1 MSFEQRNGLP
11 ARWTLTTLGAIRLD
25 RSQNIEPSR
34 WPDEQFELY
43 SVPSYD
49 IGTPEI
55 VYGREIGSN
64 KQTVEINTVLLCK
77 INPRINRV
85 WIVGNFSPHRKIA
98 STEWIPFES
107 ITGIDPKYLRYFMQQ
122 GSFKDFLAANAT
134 GIGGSLMRIK
144 PSVFENFPLPLPPIS
159 EQHRIIEEIEKQF
172 SRLDA
177 GVIGLNRT
185 EKNLNRLRTATLR
198 AATEGR
204 LVQSEVALARLER
217 RDYESGAQLLE
228 RVVSERRRK
237 WEVAQLAKMEAQGR
251 QPKNEKWKA
260 KYVAPASP
268 DISNLPELPEG
279 WAWATLDQLSWDAS
293 YGTSEKTKHEWSGTP
308 VIRIPNIS
316 NGRIDTRDLKRANQ
330 SLPINEQ
337 TALTVGDLLI
347 VRTNGSKDL
356 IGRGA
361 LIRIPFEELYYF
373 ASYLIRFRLLGERT
387 LQEWIALLWGS
398 IRIRNF
404 IEDLAATT
412 AGQYNVRLSSLKDI
426 CIPLPPIVEQ
436 ERIIS
441 EFERRQS
448 IVDNL
453 EKAVSTNL
461 ERAEVLR
468 QRILKHA
475 FEGKLV
481 PQASSDESAEKL
493 LEKILSEKLRLESVK
508 APKIN
513 RPKRKRGTTQEAE
526 KQFSLPFKT
535 SSSKRPIALEPSRK
549 RDMKLIS
556 LKIDGE
562 YKSLHNFEQVFR
574 RGSREDSTLS
584 PICLVGLNG
593 SGKSNLIEALSEI
606 FCYLEIINLPYEKIR
621 QKYRQTPLRFEMEY
635 ELPSK
640 GSKST
645 RRIRISKMEDSLPVF
660 TEINEDD
667 DTEKEI
673 DEASQFEALPTRII
687 GYSSGLNETISIP
700 FFRNKSVYAT
710 EVRERAFA
718 EKKLRKKQL
727 DLPAVVN
734 TRTFFMDYDSN
745 AAILLANY
753 LFSSKNKLEVFHKYL
768 RIEDI
773 ASFQITVQLIYGNKR
788 PVELTSELRASIDS
802 LKKCATEVIDEDGED
817 RSILIYDVTPQTRKA
832 FREEFGN
839 AKTLFTTLYKLSL
852 LNFLALT
859 GSERKLYWREDVKE
873 GLVERPP
880 IVPKEEKIF
889 NIDQLRL
896 KLSEP
901 KIEIDYAGI
910 SDGEHQFINVFGTIQ
925 LFDEPGCV
933 FLLDEPETHFNP
945 LWRREFVQILENIS
959 STLNQEFVIS
969 THSPFI
975 VSGCHRENVFKFE
988 RDGDSIKCARVDFET
1003 FGSSFDYLLMKLFD
1017 LETLISEQAYDE
1029 LKGVIRS
1036 NSLSKLESAVSR
1048 FGESFE
1054 KRFLFE
1060 KIAKVKNKRK

>member
-1 MSFEQRNGLP
+1 MSAELQSDLP
-11 ARWTLTTLGAIRLD
+11 PGWTLTTLGAIRLD

-49 IGTPEI
+49 IGTPDI
-55 VYGREIGSN
+55 VYGSEIGSN
-64 KQTVEINTVLLCK
+64 KQIVEINTVLLCK

-85 WIVGNFSPHRKIA
+85 WMVGSFSPHRKIA

-107 ITGIDPKYLRYFMQQ
+107 ISGIDPRYLRYFMQQ
-122 GSFKDFLAANAT
+122 GSFRDFLAANVA

-159 EQHRIIEEIEKQF
+159 EQHRIVEEIEKQF

-177 GVIGLNRT
+177 GVAGLNRT
-185 EKNLNRLRTATLR
+185 EGNLKRLRAVTLR

-204 LVQSEVALARLER
+204 LVQNEAALARLER

-228 RVVSERRRK
+228 RVVSERRSK
-237 WEVAQLAKMEAQGR
+237 WEAAQLAKMDAQGK

-260 KYVAPASP
+260 KYVQPASP
-268 DISNLPELPEG
+268 DISNLPDLPEG
-279 WAWATLDQLSWDAS
+279 WTWATLDQLSWDAS
-293 YGTSEKTKHEWSGTP
+293 YGTSEKTKYEWSGTP

-316 NGRIDTRDLKRANQ
+316 NGRIDTHELKRAKQ
-330 SLPINEQ
+330 SLPINGQ

-361 LIRIPFEELYYF
+361 LVRIPFEELYYF
-373 ASYLIRFRLLGERT
+373 ASYLIRFRLPSERT
-387 LQEWIALLWGS
+387 LQEWIALQWDS
-398 IRIRNF
+398 IRVRKF
-404 IEDLAATT
+404 IEDMAATT

-426 CIPLPPIVEQ
+426 CIPLPPTAEQ

-448 IVDNL
+448 IADNL

-481 PQASSDESAEKL
+481 SQGSSDESAEKL
-493 LEKILSEKLRLESVK
+493 LEKILSEKLRLERVR

-513 RPKRKRGTTQEAE
+513 QPKRRRIATQKEE

-535 SSSKRPIALEPSRK
+535 SSSKRPIAQESSRK

-574 RGSREDSTLS
+574 RGSREDSILS

-593 SGKSNLIEALSEI
+593 SGKSNLIESLSEI

-640 GSKST
+640 GSKSM
-645 RRIRISKMEDSLPVF
+645 RRIRISKVDDSLPVF

-667 DTEKEI
+667 DTENEI
-673 DEASQFEALPTRII
+673 DEASQFEALPTRIV
-687 GYSSGLNETISIP
+687 GYSSGMNETISIP
-700 FFRNKSVYAT
+700 FFRNKSVYAK
-710 EVRERAFA
+710 EVGERAFT
-718 EKKLRKKQL
+718 ERELSKKKLA
-727 DLPAVVN
+727 LPAVVN
-734 TRTFFMDYDSN
+734 TRSFFMDYDSN

-753 LFSSKNKLEVFHKYL
+753 LFPSKTKLDVFSRYL
-768 RIEDI
+768 RINDI
-773 ASFQITVQLIYGNKR
+773 ASFQITVQLIYGSNR
-788 PVELTSELRASIDS
+788 PVELTSELKDAIAS
-802 LKKCATEVIDEDGED
+802 LQKCATEAASEDGGN
-817 RSILIYDVTPQTRKA
+817 RLTFTYKVNQQTRKA

-839 AKTLFTTLYKLSL
+839 AKNLFSVLYKLSL
-852 LNFLALT
+852 LNYLALT
-859 GSERKLYWREDVKE
+859 GSERRLYWREDVKE

-880 IVPKEEKIF
+880 IVPKEQKIF

-925 LFDEPGCV
+925 LFDEPGCM

-945 LWRREFVQILENIS
+945 VWRREFVQILEDIP

-1029 LKGVIRS
+1029 LKDVIQS
-1036 NSLSKLESAVSR
+1036 NSLSKLESAVSQ